1 MSDYTPLT
9 IDSGY
14 LSDQKKIIRERIIPW
29 EGLARSGAI
38 SESEASTIKQ
48 LEKSG
53 AAASGAG
60 SELDNYTHT
69 LVNVLNKVGDK
80 DDATKNVLVA
90 ISDLLAT
97 ADFADSMLKLSSADA
112 DLPYAP
118 FVQVLSSK
126 DHVVQVLA
134 LYDLTVLLTRA
145 AKTGGKPRE
154 SVVERAFE
162 VLRKL
167 VGGKDANTQFIAV
180 QLIQE
185 LVIVKSFK
193 KIYENDLIANYTP
206 LNQLVAA
213 SAKSVAGLQLS
224 YNVLV
229 TTWVLSFSDSINKV
243 LTHHFPDLIGSLLQ
257 IAKDSIKLKIV
268 RISVAILR
276 NFVEVV
282 ASSAEQ
288 FKVIKLLM
296 FHDALSTLK
305 VLKER
310 KFASNGSDEE
320 LSNDLTYLADKLD
333 EVVSTKLT
341 SLDEYLT
348 ELENPNLLSWTSPT
362 HKSQDFWMD
371 HAGKFKENS
380 FKLVDKMFAILSDA
394 NLGTTP
400 KVIVLNDIQYLIKN
414 LGSDLITYINTAK
427 GGRNKLLIMSFLD
440 NNNGDNE
447 LKYEALKTIQ
457 MLVGH
462 NY

>member
-1 MSDYTPLT
+1 MT

-38 SESEASTIKQ
+38 LELEASTIKQ
-48 LEKSG
+48 LEKLG

-90 ISDLLAT
+90 ILDLLAT
-97 ADFADSMLKLSSADA
+97 ADFADLMLKLSSADA

-118 FVQVLSSK
+118 FVQVLLLK

-185 LVIVKSFK
+185 LVIVKLFK

-213 SAKSVAGLQLS
+213 LAKLVAGLQLL

-229 TTWVLSFSDSINKV
+229 TTWVLLFSDLINKV
-243 LTHHFPDLIGSLLQ
+243 LTHHFPDLIGLLLQ
-257 IAKDSIKLKIV
+257 IAKDLIKLKIV

-282 ASSAEQ
+282 ALLAEQ

-310 KFASNGSDEE
+310 KFALNGLDEE
-320 LSNDLTYLADKLD
+320 LLNDLTYLADKLD

-341 SLDEYLT
+341 LLDEYLT
-348 ELENPNLLSWTSPT
+348 ELENPNLLLWTLPT
-362 HKSQDFWMD
+362 HKLQDFWMD
-371 HAGKFKENS
+371 HAGKFKENL

-414 LGSDLITYINTAK
+414 LGLDLITYINTAK